1 MGFLENRSIEK
12 NFKFLGFSVVFYCKF
27 QRNEKLLVL
36 AFSACVCVY
45 VHTDI
50 HRHVH
55 LCVQKSCVLNS

>member
-45 VHTDI
+45 VHTHTYTDMYI
-50 HRHVH
+50 
-55 LCVQKSCVLNS
+55 CVSKRAAC